1 MRGGTEQRALGGVK
15 TVDVKIK
22 PGTYN
27 MDADDL
33 VRKITKNSRAELCN
47 ILLARAAEL
56 TRILAICKNTI
67 CFN

>member
-1 MRGGTEQRALGGVK
+1 MAVPNSALGGVK

-33 VRKITKNSRAELCN
+33 VRKITKNSRAV
-47 ILLARAAEL
+47 IVQHTFGQAR
-56 TRILAICKNTI
+56 RN
-67 CFN
+67 